1 METKELILT
10 HANVIFSELADKGFG
25 RSITIDVTDPEVQAQ
40 IVDWAETN
48 GIKPKFK
55 DYTNKDGKTTK
66 QFTIKLSEY
75 TQIDGKDGLG
85 EKNLGYGAIVNVVVR
100 AFTYKNK
107 FGEGKSCSASGVFL
121 VEGMAD
127 TVMSKIAE

>member
-48 GIKPKFK
+48 DIKPKFK

-100 AFTYKNK
+100 AFKYKNK
-107 FGEGKSCSASGVFL
+107 FGECKSCSASGIFI
-121 VEGMAD
+121 VEGKK
-127 TVMSKIAE
+127 VVF

>member
-48 GIKPKFK
+48 DIKPKFK

-100 AFTYKNK
+100 AFKYKNK
-107 FGEGKSCSASGVFL
+107 FGEGKSCSASGIFL